1 MTQIKS
7 IQNDHLAYF
16 LGLNITEMCW
26 AEVVLHPMG
35 WIPGD
40 SANQVHWETTG
51 KLLEELDV
59 ISEQAEQL
67 PIAEPDTHDPCAD
80 VIEQFVLKT
89 LNSARRLLFPLH
101 QLVKLM
107 LDEETQPNR
116 KPIKISAS
124 DDDQQQQQ
132 KEEES
137 SHSQFLRFIEED
149 FTPRLLQIVA
159 EKWLFS
165 VTIWLETV
173 TEQTEHPSPAES
185 EVLRRLMQVCI
196 LGMKLLRKM
205 WVHYKGPFPRVI
217 GGDNDASG
225 PFHDALAVI
234 QKGRLR
240 EAGIEEIGIAAYPE
254 GHGHIPPGRL
264 EAALDEKTASAIALG
279 LKVHIV
285 SQFSFSPD
293 RVTAW
298 LRQLRGCGI
307 ATPVK
312 VGMAGPTSVPALL
325 RYAKRCGV
333 AASLRGLMSGAATG
347 LVGHIGPDRMIDAL
361 AGADGQHEELGDI
374 APHYFSFGGV
384 VETADYACEAARG
397 TAGASRA
404 MSNS

>member
-1 MTQIKS
+1 MAARPASALLKQADASDSRAAFAQRFSIEATRPVEREIAALATMLPAGTQVYLSAVPKAGGAELIAAATG
-7 IQNDHLAYF
+7 LAKA
-16 LGLNITEMCW
+16 GLEPV
-26 AEVVLHPMG
+26 AH
-35 WIPGD
+35 
-40 SANQVHWETTG
+40 
-51 KLLEELDV
+51 
-59 ISEQAEQL
+59 
-67 PIAEPDTHDPCAD
+67 IA
-80 VIEQFVLKT
+80 
-89 LNSARRLLFPLH
+89 ARRLASAA
-101 QLVKLM
+101 QLS
-107 LDEETQPNR
+107 E
-116 KPIKISAS
+116 
-124 DDDQQQQQ
+124 
-132 KEEES
+132 
-137 SHSQFLRFIEED
+137 
-149 FTPRLLQIVA
+149 LLKA
-159 EKWLFS
+159 LNGE
-165 VTIWLETV
+165 
-173 TEQTEHPSPAES
+173 A
-185 EVLRRLMQVCI
+185 
-196 LGMKLLRKM
+196 GMRQLL
-205 WVHYKGPFPRVI
+205 VI
-217 GGDNDASG
+217 GGDAAAAG

-285 SQFSFSPD
+285 SQFSFSPE
-293 RVTAW
+293 RVEAW

-333 AASLRGLMSGAATG
+333 AASLRGLIGGAATG

-361 AGADGQHEELGDI
+361 AGAVGQNGELGDI

-404 MSNS
+404 MANHN